1 MKKILFFLLVVDFV
15 FGEIVGGPDM
25 LGGQNAQ
32 GSMQTVNPQ
41 TGQTVVINPPNLTY
55 PIDDKLKNKTPEIKQ
70 KEFQLTIDP
79 NAVKEV
85 RKNKQKY
92 ENMVKNTEIEYLIAP
107 EQKTLKDVDVISIH
121 PQFITTLTFPAQIKI
136 LSAQASVNM
145 NSMQFQQNVLLI
157 QPAISFGYGNIFI
170 TYQSETKN
178 YTMNLIIKN
187 YEEKEGPLKIA
198 YQYDWNNDN
207 KIDSITVLNH
217 YKKLNGDHK
226 LKNLKKD
233 GDHDVIILN
242 GVTYYII
249 RDSINGEVD
258 YGYQKFHV
266 STRYEYANPS
276 AKDKLSS
283 DYLYPVKKLK
293 EHKGK

>member
-1 MKKILFFLLVVDFV
+1 MFFLLVVDFV

-187 YEEKEGPLKIA
+187 YEEKYIKE
-198 YQYDWNNDN
+198 
-207 KIDSITVLNH
+207 ITDLI
-217 YKKLNGDHK
+217 K
-226 LKNLKKD
+226 
-233 GDHDVIILN
+233 DVIILN

>member
-15 FGEIVGGPDM
+15 FGEIIGGPDM
-25 LGGQNAQ
+25 LGKQNAN
-32 GSMQTVNPQ
+32 GSMQTVDPR
-41 TGQTVVINPPNLTY
+41 TGQTVTTNPPNLTY

-92 ENMVKNTEIEYLIAP
+92 ESMVKNTEIEYLIAP
-107 EQKTLKDVDVISIH
+107 EQKVLKDVDVISIH
-121 PQFITTLTFPAQIKI
+121 PQFITTLTFPSQIKI
-136 LSAQASVNM
+136 LSAQASINM
-145 NSMQFQQNVLLI
+145 NSIQFQQNVLLI

-217 YKKLNGDHK
+217 YKKLNGDSK

-283 DYLYPVKKLK
+283 DHLYPVKKLK